1 MKSILA
7 LPYFIA
13 GALAGGLDM
22 RQSGDSISCP
32 QLHILGAR
40 EPTAPAGFG
49 STQGVVQLL
58 LDQFPSSTAEAI
70 NYPAEGGDA
79 YGRSVTAGLR
89 ALLNQTQA
97 VMTRCPETKFVLVG
111 YSMGAQIIDDAMCG
125 GPDPPSLITDMI
137 PMSPEM
143 GEKVVATL
151 LITDMIPMSP
161 EMGEKVVATLWM
173 GNPRFFSPSPY
184 SVGSAKLGGFAA
196 REQGFVCATYAERI
210 QSYCDERDP
219 FCSKGSSDLTHQNY
233 AYKYGSSALNFVK
246 ARVMADASE
255 VDMVSNESTAAATE
269 AESSAEGWARPRL
282 VLSMVFGMGALGLA
296 L

>member
-7 LPYFIA
+7 LPYFVA
-13 GALAGGLDM
+13 GAVAGGLDT
-22 RQSGDSISCP
+22 RQSGDSNSCP
-32 QLHILGAR
+32 QIHILGAR
-40 EPTAPAGFG
+40 EPTAPAGLG
-49 STQGVVQLL
+49 STQGIVQLL

-70 NYPAEGGDA
+70 DYPAEGGDA

-151 LITDMIPMSP
+151 
-161 EMGEKVVATLWM
+161 WM

-219 FCSKGSSDLTHQNY
+219 YCSKGSSDLTHQNY

-246 ARVMADASE
+246 ARVMADASD
-255 VDMVSNESTAAATE
+255 VDMASNESTAAATE
-269 AESSAEGWARPRL
+269 TDSSAEGWARPPL
-282 VLSMVFGMGALGLA
+282 VLSMALGMGALGLA

>member
-1 MKSILA
+1 MKFFLA
-7 LPYFIA
+7 LPSFVA
-13 GALAGGLDM
+13 GVVAGGLDA
-22 RQSGDSISCP
+22 RQTGDGNSCP

-40 EPTAPAGFG
+40 EPTAPEGFG

-70 NYPAEGGDA
+70 AYPAEGGDA
-79 YGRSVTAGLR
+79 YGRSVTAGIR
-89 ALLNQTQA
+89 AVLNQTEA

-143 GEKVVATL
+143 GN
-151 LITDMIPMSP
+151 
-161 EMGEKVVATLWM
+161 KVVATLWM
-173 GNPRFFSPSPY
+173 GNPRFFSNSPY

-219 FCSKGSSDLTHQNY
+219 YCSQGSSDLTHQNY
-233 AYKYGSSALNFVK
+233 AYMYGSSALNFVK
-246 ARVMADASE
+246 ARVMADAAE
-255 VDMVSNESTAAATE
+255 VDIASNGSAAATE
-269 AESSAEGWARPRL
+269 ADSSAAGWMGPNL
-282 VLSMVFGMGALGLA
+282 VFAVAIGMGWLCLA